1 MPDLLLV
8 GKVDGVL
15 GKLAAAVGRLNPDWS
30 ILQIAD
36 GHAALEHVEHRSTD
50 LVLASLGDQPVAYEQ
65 LFVDVAEKSTN
76 TIRMAMMPSTAGVPP
91 RIAHAHQVLAV
102 RDNLEYLSPVLTAAA
117 EVSGRMRNHVRLE
130 HIICNLQDVPS
141 PPTLYF
147 DIREAL
153 ENPTGDHALMAE
165 ITSKDPSLVA
175 RVLKI
180 ANSGFYALPRSVS
193 DLSEAIGLIG
203 LDALL
208 GLVLAAHLYS
218 GLPPPGLKLELLWQH
233 TMQVS
238 LLAREITRMEG
249 GNRNDQGQSA
259 VAGLLHDIGLMVL
272 LENEAGRYQPLWRR
286 SRGDELELAVMERE
300 AFGVTHGELG
310 ALILML
316 WNLPD
321 AVVDAVANSHAPAE
335 VLNEQGKELSLTSQS
350 VLAAE
355 WLLDETGNRSLSE
368 PPHTLDLVPADKL
381 ENWKLLRDELA
392 SEMSAL

>member
-1 MPDLLLV
+1 MPNLLLV
-8 GKVDGVL
+8 GEINGVL
-15 GKLAAAVGRLNPDWS
+15 GTLASAVGRLNPDWS
-30 ILQIAD
+30 ILQSAD
-36 GHAALEHVEHRSTD
+36 GSAALEHVEHRSAD
-50 LVLASLGDQPVAYEQ
+50 LVLASLGNDPVDYEQ
-65 LFVDVAEKSTN
+65 LFVRVAEKSTN
-76 TIRMAMMPSTAGVPP
+76 TIRMALMPATAGVPP
-91 RIAHAHQVLAV
+91 RVAHAHQVLAV
-102 RDNLEYLSPVLTAAA
+102 RDNPEYLSPVLAAAA
-117 EVSGRMRNHVRLE
+117 EVSGRMRSHVRLE

-249 GNRNDQGQSA
+249 GNRNDQSQSA

-272 LENEAGRYQPLWRR
+272 LENEAARYQPLWRR
-286 SRGDELELAVMERE
+286 SRGDELELAAMERE

-321 AVVDAVANSHAPAE
+321 PVIDAVANSHAPAE
-335 VLNEQGKELSLTSQS
+335 VLNREGKKLSLTSQS

-355 WLLDETGNRSLSE
+355 WLLDEAGSRSLSE
-368 PPHTLDLVPADKL
+368 APHALELIPADKL

-392 SEMSAL
+392 SEMLVL